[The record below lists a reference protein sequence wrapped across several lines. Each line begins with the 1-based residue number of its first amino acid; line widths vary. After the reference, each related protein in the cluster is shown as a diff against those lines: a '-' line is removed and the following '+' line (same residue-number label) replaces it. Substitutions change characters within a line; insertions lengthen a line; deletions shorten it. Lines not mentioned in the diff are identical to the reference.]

1 MSREASAKYYQ
12 KNKENKQK
20 MSCERSQNPTEE
32 EKSKKWEYDPKQ
44 CKRWKTKTSWVYKKI
59 LWNVKK

>member
-44 CKRWKTKTSWVYKKI
+44 CKRWKTKTSWV
-59 LWNVKK
+59 